1 VKGFVSE
8 KMSVNHYIGVVCGVP
23 ESSFLTI
30 NLLRSDINNP
40 KRQAMIV
47 EEILGLIFNFW
58 TGLAIL
64 TIVAL
69 KSSVKFVPQN
79 RAFVVER
86 FGKYTRTM
94 EAGLNFLFP
103 FIDKVMYDQSL
114 KEHAF
119 DVPSQAAITKD
130 NISLVVDGVLYI
142 KLVDPYKA
150 SYGVDRYIYAVTQ
163 LAQTTMRSEIGKID
177 LDKTFEERE
186 SLNTQIVNAINVA
199 SAPWGVQVMRYEI
212 KDIEPPR
219 TILDAMERQ
228 MKAEREKR
236 ATILESEGERQS
248 VINVAE
254 GAKRSQVLAAEADK
268 AEQILRAE
276 GEAQAIIAV
285 ADAQAKALETV
296 GKVANTDEGQKAVQL
311 ELADKAISAK
321 HAIAKD
327 STVVLLP
334 DDNSNAASIVAE
346 AMTIINTLNSDK
358 TITQKPG
365 TQ

>member
-1 VKGFVSE
+1 
-8 KMSVNHYIGVVCGVP
+8 MGVD
-23 ESSFLTI
+23 E
-30 NLLRSDINNP
+30 LLAI
-40 KRQAMIV
+40 
-47 EEILGLIFNFW
+47 IFNFW
-58 TGLAIL
+58 TGLAVLIIIL
-64 TIVAL
+64 V

-86 FGKYTRTM
+86 FGKYNKTM
-94 EAGLNFLFP
+94 VAGLNLLFP
-103 FIDKVMYDQSL
+103 FIDKVAYDQSL

-130 NISLVVDGVLYI
+130 NISLVVDGVLYL
-142 KLVDPYKA
+142 KLLDAYKA
-150 SYGVDRYIYAVTQ
+150 SYGVDHYVYAVSQ

-186 SLNTQIVNAINVA
+186 SLNINIVNAINLA
-199 SAPWGVQVMRYEI
+199 SEPWGVQVMRYEI

-236 ATILESEGERQS
+236 ATILESEGNRQS
-248 VINVAE
+248 AINVAE
-254 GAKRSQVLAAEADK
+254 GAKQAQVLAAEADK

-285 ADAQAKALETV
+285 ADAQAKALDTV
-296 GKVANTDEGQKAVQL
+296 GRVANTTEGQKAIQL
-311 ELADKAISAK
+311 DLADKAIEAK
-321 HAIAKD
+321 RVIAKD

-334 DDNSNAASIVAE
+334 ESNSSAANVVAE
-346 AMTIINTLNSDK
+346 AMTIINTLNKDT
-358 TITQKPG
+358 TISQ
-365 TQ
+365 